1 MMRAADP
8 QRMEDGFQLLHEHV
22 AEHTDE
28 LCLQARDNRVA
39 PEVCQSVSGRVRG
52 SPKRVMTLVLKL
64 VMAVM
69 WSPAVVM
76 TRRQ

>member
-1 MMRAADP
+1 MYR
-8 QRMEDGFQLLHEHV
+8 LV
-22 AEHTDE
+22 AEVGKYAPEPPGPGLDGGIAG
-28 LCLQARDNRVA
+28 LCLQAWDNRVA
-39 PEVCQSVSGRVRG
+39 PEVRQSVSGRVRG
-52 SPKRVMTLVLKL
+52 SPKRVMTLVLKP